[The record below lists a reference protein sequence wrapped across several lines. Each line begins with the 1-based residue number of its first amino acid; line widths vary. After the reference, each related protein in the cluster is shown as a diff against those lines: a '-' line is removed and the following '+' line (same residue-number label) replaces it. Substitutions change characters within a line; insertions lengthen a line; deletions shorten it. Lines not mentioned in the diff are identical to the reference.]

1 MVDYNAPKKDY
12 DFLLNEVLDAIPIVQ
27 RLGYSEFDK
36 DFLSML
42 NEGWGEHVK
51 EVWLPINQLG
61 DRVGLN
67 FNNGKI
73 SMPEEFKKA
82 YKESSEAGW
91 LSTACKP
98 EHGGMGVPI
107 FFQSV
112 IWAEF
117 GTSANMALSVLP
129 ALTVGVYEVL
139 VEHGAKELVDYF
151 AKNIASGKWSGTMC
165 LTEPHAGTDLGM
177 ISTKAV
183 PQNDGS
189 YHLTGTKIFITYG
202 EHDMTE
208 NIVHLVLA
216 KTPDAPKGTKGIS
229 LFLVPKFMPSGW
241 NFEGLSEMT
250 SDLNSE
256 HNGVTCSGSEEK
268 MGVHASPTCVMN
280 FNQSIGWR
288 VGDLYSGMPLMFE
301 MMNRERLATGMMGIG
316 LAEIAYQNA
325 LSWAKDRRQ
334 GRDIKGTQDPNEAA
348 DNILVHPDV
357 RRMLLEA
364 KVNNEGC
371 RALAAWTGIL
381 LDQSHS
387 DDPEEAEMAT
397 ALVALFTPIVK
408 AHFTDLGCE
417 TVSTCMQVMGGA
429 GYCSEYGVEQFYR
442 DVRISKIWEG
452 TNGIQALDLAGR
464 KVTQNLGKNLR
475 YIMWPL
481 TDFIDENK
489 NDSQMAEFNKPL
501 HQGVRGLQQL
511 TLLMIAE
518 GQSNPHFLAS
528 GATDYCRYFSNVL
541 IAYMWARIA
550 KVSLPKKG
558 EPFYDAKLASARFFF
573 KKIFPETVGLAAK
586 IQAGHKTL
594 MDYPLEMM

>member
-1 MVDYNAPKKDY
+1 MVEYNAPKRDY

-27 RLGYSEFDK
+27 NLGYSEFDR

-42 NEGWGEHVK
+42 TDGWAEHVK

-61 DRVGLN
+61 DREGLK
-67 FNNGKI
+67 FNNGEIK
-73 SMPEEFKKA
+73 MPEEFKIA
-82 YKESSEAGW
+82 YKESVDAGW
-91 LSTACKP
+91 LSTSCKP

-107 FFQSV
+107 FFQTV

-129 ALTVGVYEVL
+129 ALSLGVYEVL
-139 VEHGAKELVDYF
+139 AEHGEKELVDYF
-151 AKNIASGKWSGTMC
+151 ATNMASGKWSGTMC

-177 ISTKAV
+177 ITTKAV
-183 PQNDGS
+183 PQEDGT
-189 YHLTGTKIFITYG
+189 YLVTGTKIFITYG

-216 KTPDAPKGTKGIS
+216 KTPDAPEGTRGIS
-229 LFLVPKFMPSGW
+229 LFLVPKYMPSEW
-241 NFEGLSEMT
+241 KSEGLSGVSEE
-250 SDLNSE
+250 LNTQ

-280 FNQSIGWR
+280 FEQSRGWR
-288 VGDLYSGMPLMFE
+288 VGDLYNGMPLMFE

-325 LSWAKDRRQ
+325 LSWYKDRRQ
-334 GRDIKGTQDPNEAA
+334 GRDINGMQEPNEVA

-387 DDPEEAEMAT
+387 DDKEEAEMAT

-417 TVSTCMQVMGGA
+417 TASSCMQVMGGA
-429 GYCSEYGVEQFYR
+429 GYCTEYGVEQFYR

-464 KVTQNLGKNLR
+464 KVTENLGKNLR
-475 YIMWPL
+475 HLLWPM
-481 TDFIDENK
+481 TDFINENK
-489 NDSQMAEFNKPL
+489 NIPEMSEFNKPL

-518 GQSNPHFLAS
+518 GQANPHFLAA
-528 GATDYCRYFSNVL
+528 GATDYCRYFGNVL
-541 IAYMWARIA
+541 LAYMWAKMA
-550 KVSLPKKG
+550 KVSLTKQG
-558 EPFYDAKLASARFFF
+558 EPFYDAKIASARFFF

-586 IQAGHKTL
+586 VQAGHKSL
-594 MDYPLEMM
+594 MDYPVEMM